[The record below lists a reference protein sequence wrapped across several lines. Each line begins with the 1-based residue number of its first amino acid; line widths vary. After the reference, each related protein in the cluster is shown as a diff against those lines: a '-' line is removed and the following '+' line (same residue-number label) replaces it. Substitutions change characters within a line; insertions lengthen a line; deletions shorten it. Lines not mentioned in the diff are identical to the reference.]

1 MCRRRGAA
9 ALVAWVAAAAVS
21 ASGSTSSADAALER
35 ARRATRAMTSTS
47 HLRKK
52 NAARGAGA
60 PERMFLTGNSSLGR
74 RGRRAASKRAH
85 ETPRVAVLC
94 VGLVR
99 GLRDPAHRQNM
110 RNLLASVGVSARISV
125 FAFLEAQSLRNETE
139 ADDGR
144 CTQSQLTSLLNKMFR
159 GYTIQ
164 LKMASLRERAGS
176 FSPIPLAY
184 ARHYKTARAVDM
196 MLLDEQER
204 GLTYDWVLS
213 LRIDSVALERKNVT
227 DAPVLATSKWLQTSI
242 NATLAAPPGTVL
254 LYQDFVWFAD
264 RPTALSMAAAWEVMK
279 QNVCVSGQRR
289 CSNSQPVAIDRCR
302 YANSAWAREC
312 SLFTRVATDQNLSS
326 VDLGRVASPSTG
338 LAASSCS
345 SHSSGDIVIDKD
357 KEPQIAFGVFML
369 GRDAAVVPQ
378 CFVPES
384 LQWRLWPSGST
395 YGDSH
400 RRDLASVSHKW
411 RHDAKC

>member
-110 RNLLASVGVSARISV
+110 RNLLASVGVPEAAPKSLPLSQDHMRLTRRNLHPFPRTICDSRDDRDASQVSARISV

-164 LKMASLRERAGS
+164 LKMASLRERAG
-176 FSPIPLAY
+176 
-184 ARHYKTARAVDM
+184 T
-196 MLLDEQER
+196 R
-204 GLTYDWVLS
+204 GGAEISRLGRGPTSGGDGIS
-213 LRIDSVALERKNVT
+213 TSRRRR
-227 DAPVLATSKWLQTSI
+227 PATEF
-242 NATLAAPPGTVL
+242 PRRGG
-254 LYQDFVWFAD
+254 
-264 RPTALSMAAAWEVMK
+264 AAAAIFISHMK
-279 QNVCVSGQRR
+279 TSRR
-289 CSNSQPVAIDRCR
+289 
-302 YANSAWAREC
+302 
-312 SLFTRVATDQNLSS
+312 
-326 VDLGRVASPSTG
+326 
-338 LAASSCS
+338 
-345 SHSSGDIVIDKD
+345 
-357 KEPQIAFGVFML
+357 
-369 GRDAAVVPQ
+369 
-378 CFVPES
+378 
-384 LQWRLWPSGST
+384 
-395 YGDSH
+395 
-400 RRDLASVSHKW
+400 
-411 RHDAKC
+411 

>member
-1 MCRRRGAA
+1 
-9 ALVAWVAAAAVS
+9 
-21 ASGSTSSADAALER
+21 
-35 ARRATRAMTSTS
+35 
-47 HLRKK
+47 
-52 NAARGAGA
+52 
-60 PERMFLTGNSSLGR
+60 
-74 RGRRAASKRAH
+74 
-85 ETPRVAVLC
+85 
-94 VGLVR
+94 
-99 GLRDPAHRQNM
+99 
-110 RNLLASVGVSARISV
+110 
-125 FAFLEAQSLRNETE
+125 
-139 ADDGR
+139 
-144 CTQSQLTSLLNKMFR
+144 
-159 GYTIQ
+159 
-164 LKMASLRERAGS
+164 
-176 FSPIPLAY
+176 
-184 ARHYKTARAVDM
+184 M

-264 RPTALSMAAAWEVMK
+264 RPTALSMAADARVGTDRAFETRPRGLRGGLRRRHAGRDVDIPRGDRLPSKVRRRSRPAPRNIHVVAAAEFSRADSICRAHAPSNYPRGTRGVAATRLHGISMSWPRTAPPTTAPPPPAAARPFGYRAQAAWEVMK

-312 SLFTRVATDQNLSS
+312 SLFTLVATDQNLSS

-345 SHSSGDIVIDKD
+345 SHSSGDIVIDKYK

-369 GRDAAVVPQ
+369 GTDAAVVPQ
-378 CFVPES
+378 CFPKS
-384 LQWRLWPSGST
+384 LHWRLWPSGST